1 MSRAQNKI
9 VAITGAG
16 SGIGRATAVRLGSEG
31 HHVVLAGRRADP
43 LSELAA
49 KISAEG
55 GQATAIP
62 VDVTDRSAMASVID
76 SVIREF
82 GRLDVMVANAGVMP
96 LSRLDALLVDQWDQ
110 MIDVNVRGLL
120 HSIAAALPHFQRQGH
135 GHFITMTSIASHD
148 VVPMS
153 AVYSA
158 TKFATLAITDGLRL
172 ESSPGVRVTAISPGM
187 VATELVETI
196 TDPAALDLVSS
207 VAGIAISP
215 DSVASAI
222 CYAISQPP
230 EVEVSEIIVRPTAQ
244 RP

>member
-1 MSRAQNKI
+1 MVNKV

-16 SGIGRATAVRLGSEG
+16 SGIGRATAVKLSLEG
-31 HHVVLAGRRADP
+31 HHVVLTGRRPDR

-49 KISAEG
+49 KISADG
-55 GQATAIP
+55 GRATAMP
-62 VDVTDRSAMASVID
+62 VDVTDRLAMTSAID
-76 SVIREF
+76 SVIREV
-82 GRLDVMVANAGVMP
+82 GRLDVMMCNAGVMP
-96 LSRLDALLVDQWDQ
+96 LSRLDSLLVDQWDQ

-120 HSIAAALPHFQRQGH
+120 HSIAAALPHFQRQEH
-135 GHFITMTSIASHD
+135 GHFVTMTSIASHQ

-158 TKFATLAITDGLRL
+158 TKFATRAITEGLRL

-187 VATELVETI
+187 VATELSATI
-196 TDPAALDLVSS
+196 TDAAALELVGT

-215 DSVASAI
+215 ESVASAI
-222 CYAISQPP
+222 SYAISQPP
-230 EVEVSEIIVRPTAQ
+230 EVDVSEIIVRPAAQ